1 MRKQFLYAVVTVVL
15 VLILA
20 GSVCGI
26 VLGKTQHTGEAEHTA
41 AYQILEEIYVEQ
53 VREVLKQEGLS
64 SAGVTLT
71 YERDR
76 EGFRSYTLEI
86 HHHRFAGLQPQQIAE
101 LEKEMEALFFDGKDC
116 DIKMQFW
123 A

>member
-1 MRKQFLYAVVTVVL
+1 MRKQFLYVMVTVILVL
-15 VLILA
+15 VLA

-26 VLGKTQHTGEAEHTA
+26 VLGKTPHTGEGERTA
-41 AYQILEEIYVEQ
+41 AYQMLEEIYVEE

-76 EGFRSYTLEI
+76 EGFRCYTLEI
-86 HHHRFAGLQPQQIAE
+86 HHHRFAGFEPDRLAE
-101 LEKEMEALFFDGKDC
+101 LEKVMEELFFDGKDC

>member
-26 VLGKTQHTGEAEHTA
+26 VLGKTQHTEADRSAA

-53 VREVLKQEGLS
+53 VREVLVQEGLS
-64 SAGVTLT
+64 SAGVMLT

-86 HHHRFAGLQPQQIAE
+86 HHHRFAGFEPGQLAE
-101 LEKEMEALFFDGKDC
+101 LGAVMGDLLFDGKDC